1 MNDKPPSERPPSDRP
16 PSERPD
22 YWRSIPEEKW
32 RDWRWQMGHRLTTED
47 DLRNVLPLNGT
58 VSEELSRCLQR
69 FRMAIPP
76 YFAAL
81 VAKDGPGGPL
91 WRQAVVSAAE
101 LEERPSLH
109 LDPLNEEDDS
119 PVHGL
124 VHRYPDRVLLLL
136 TDRCAMYCRHCTRRR
151 FAGSHE
157 HDASSSQLDKYLE
170 YLRRHPEVRDVILSG
185 GDPLTLADARLNDFL
200 LRLRAI
206 PSVEIIRVGSRLP
219 ITLPYRIT
227 DELCRM
233 LEQHHPIFMNIHVNH
248 PDELTPEVREACDRL
263 TRAGI
268 PLGSQTVLLK
278 GVNDDPVTLK
288 KLFQKLLTFRVKPY
302 YLYHCDPAQGT
313 AHFRTP
319 IARGMEL
326 IEYLLGHTSGL
337 AVPTYVVDAPH
348 GAGKIPIMPNYV
360 LTNFPGGAVLRNFE
374 GMLVRYVENGVVDA
388 ERIPEGVTG
397 VAALACGAQDSLV
410 PVGLPRELRRM
421 KEGPRPKMRPR
432 EQARARR
439 DVDIPDLFCMEQE

>member
-1 MNDKPPSERPPSDRP
+1 MNDKPPSERPPSERP
-16 PSERPD
+16 PSERPEI
-22 YWRSIPEEKW
+22 WRSVPEEKW
-32 RDWRWQMGHRLTTED
+32 RDWRWQMGHRLTSVD
-47 DLRNVLPLNGT
+47 DLRKAFPLNGNDA
-58 VSEELSRCLQR
+58 EELSRCLER

-81 VAKDGPGGPL
+81 IAREGIGGPL
-91 WRQAVVSAAE
+91 WKQAVVSSAE
-101 LEERPSLH
+101 LEERPSLR

-124 VHRYPDRVLLLL
+124 VHRYPDRVLMLL

-151 FAGSHE
+151 FAGSRE
-157 HDASSSQLDKYLE
+157 HDASRNQLDRYLA
-170 YLRRHPEVRDVILSG
+170 YLQRHPEVRDVILSG
-185 GDPLTLADARLNDFL
+185 GDPLTQTDTKLNDFL
-200 LRLRAI
+200 VRLRAV
-206 PSVEIIRVGSRLP
+206 PTVEIIRIGSRLP

-227 DELCRM
+227 DDLCRM

-248 PDELTPEVREACDRL
+248 PDELTPEVKEACDRL

-278 GVNDDPVTLK
+278 GINDDPTTLK
-288 KLFQKLLTFRVKPY
+288 KLFQKLLTFRIKPY

-326 IEYLLGHTSGL
+326 VEYLLGHTSGL

-348 GAGKIPIMPNYV
+348 GAGKIPVMPNYI
-360 LTNFPGGAVLRNFE
+360 LTTFPGGAVMRNFE
-374 GMLVRYVENGVVDA
+374 GMLVRYVENGEVPSDA
-388 ERIPEGVTG
+388 IPEGVTG
-397 VAALACGAQDSLV
+397 VAALAVGAQEFLA
-410 PVGLPRELRRM
+410 PVGMPRELRRLR
-421 KEGPRPKMRPR
+421 EGPRPRETSRNREKM
-432 EQARARR
+432 EL
-439 DVDIPDLFCMEQE
+439 PDLFCAETEQE